1 MNPHDKKSEAV
12 KPRGNT
18 RELFA
23 LAKPYS
29 WSIIAIFALSIIV
42 NVLGLVVPKIIA
54 SAVDTFAHTTFNTT
68 YYTVLLLSIATGAF
82 VFGTVQS
89 ICQAYVSERI
99 ARDLRSRLIARIAE
113 QEFSF
118 VNQVTPEKLLTN
130 LTGDVDNIK
139 DTISQGMV
147 QIFSSVIL
155 IIGTVIFLI
164 SINWW
169 LALIVLSIIPVIAMV
184 FFFTLVRI
192 RKFFIKRQQTIDK
205 LNRTINE
212 SIVTAALVRILNST
226 KNEFK
231 KFRTVSGEARN
242 VGTTIVNLFS
252 ILIPMIGLIANASVV
267 LILYFGGHAIV
278 DGTFTIGQFSAFI
291 SYVWILLFP
300 IIIIGFI
307 SGQFTQAAVSYG
319 RIKEVLD
326 ATPKL
331 VGGKLDRVIK
341 GEIVFDNVSLTL
353 SGKEV
358 LKNIS
363 FTIPDHSKT
372 AILGPTAAGKTQ
384 IFHLLAGLF
393 TPTSGRILIDGTPLQ
408 DYTRESRSNQIGLV
422 FQDSSLFN
430 TSILE
435 NINFKNVENRSHV
448 EKAIETAE
456 LKDFV
461 DTLPQ
466 GIETV
471 VAERGTSLSGGQKQR
486 ITLAR
491 ALVLNPKVL
500 LLDDFTARV
509 DNDTERRIFA
519 NMKKNYEGI
528 TQVLITQQVASVVD
542 FDNIILVME
551 GEILAQGTHAEL
563 LASSVEY
570 DLIYKSQMSLT

>member
-54 SAVDTFAHTTFNTT
+54 SAVDTFAHTTFDTT

-99 ARDLRSRLIARIAE
+99 ARDLRSRLIAKIAE

-155 IIGTVIFLI
+155 IIGTVIFLL

-300 IIIIGFI
+300 IIVIGFI

-331 VGGKLDRVIK
+331 VGGSVDRVIK

-363 FTIPDHSKT
+363 FTIPAHSKT

-393 TPTSGRILIDGTPLQ
+393 TPASGRILIDGTPLQ

-570 DLIYKSQMSLT
+570 DLIYKSQMSLA